1 MDCLVGCV
9 PNFSEGRKTEIV
21 GRLCEVIESV
31 AGAWVLDTHV
41 DADHNRSVI
50 TFIAEPAAAV
60 EAAVRVALAAVELI
74 DLRQHVGQH
83 PRVGALDVL
92 PFVPVGRGV
101 TLAECVG
108 LAHEAGRRIW
118 QAARVPVY
126 FYGSAARR
134 PNRVNL
140 EDVRLRGG
148 FEQLREEIKLPERKP
163 DVGEPRLHETAGACV
178 IGARSLLVAYNI
190 NLHTKDVKIAR
201 RIARAVRGRDGGLR
215 HLKALGFELPERG
228 LTQVSMNLVSFEQT
242 ALHHAFLA
250 VKREAEQRWGVAVAG
265 SEIVGLVPQAALDL
279 AAEYFLQLENFK
291 PELVLENRI
300 AAALARSRDGEM
312 GGRREGER
320 ERGGNREG
328 HSVEGRKGWTPQR
341 EGSAA
346 RADVER
352 GDVDDE
358 PSSPSPP
365 LPLSPSDEIMGGG
378 VAAAHTA
385 VLAAALGEMVAR
397 LVGRKSRGQEEVELA
412 AQDAL
417 QELGS
422 LRGRLTAAAGEDATA
437 FARVLEARRLLR
449 SPSDEVGDTVHRRH
463 AVEAALKG
471 ATAVPLEIA
480 RVAVQIGD
488 VIETLAELSVPG
500 WLSDIASGAQFVLSA
515 VSAARYNVLV
525 NTASVEDEEFAAEQR
540 ARCDDLLEHARE
552 ITGRIEGM
560 LMDSLQ
566 K

>member
-1 MDCLVGCV
+1 MDCLVECV

-190 NLHTKDVKIAR
+190 NLHTKDIKIAR

-449 SPSDEVGDTVHRRH
+449 SLSDEVGDTVHRRH